1 MKKKVGIP
9 FLLLVCAILILSGCS
24 KNTNDN
30 QNHSNVLHAENGD
43 LQEKTVSLTKMPNFL
58 DGLSPVIQTAY
69 SVAASVSEELP
80 YIPCY
85 CGCGE
90 SAGHKSNLNCFI
102 NKINDDGSVVWD
114 DHGTRCGVCMET
126 AMTTAEMKKAGKS
139 LSEIRQTIDTMYKEG
154 YANPTRTPFPKV

>member
-1 MKKKVGIP
+1 MKRKAVLALIA
-9 FLLLVCAILILSGCS
+9 LLCATLTLGACM
-24 KNTNDN
+24 KDTDN
-30 QNHSNVLHAENGD
+30 SQVHSDVHHAENGD
-43 LQEKTVSLTKMPNFL
+43 VQENTASLTELPKFL

-69 SVAASVSEELP
+69 SVAASVSEVLP

-126 AMTTAEMKKAGKS
+126 AITTAEMKKAGKS
-139 LSEIRQTIDTMYKEG
+139 LSEIRIAIDNMYKEG
-154 YANPTRTPFPKV
+154 YATPTKTPLPKV